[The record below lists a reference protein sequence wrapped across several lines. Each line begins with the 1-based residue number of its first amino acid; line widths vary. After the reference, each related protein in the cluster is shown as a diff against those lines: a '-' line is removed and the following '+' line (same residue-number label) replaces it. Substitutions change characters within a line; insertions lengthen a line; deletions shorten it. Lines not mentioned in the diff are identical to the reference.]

1 MELNI
6 TIFIQVISLTVFFIF
21 LSNVLF
27 KPLHRLF
34 EERKSETLGKKLAV
48 QKILKNINK
57 QEAYII
63 SQKYLTLKKAKN
75 IYNKLHQENMI
86 KKKYSIKML
95 ELKSQETYNKVI
107 LKLDNEVIVTKKELL
122 KIKND
127 LVSDILQQLY
137 KN

>member
-6 TIFIQVISLTVFFIF
+6 TIFIQVISLIIFFIF

-57 QEAYII
+57 QEAYIK
-63 SQKYLTLKKAKN
+63 SQKSLVLKKAKN
-75 IYNKLHQENMI
+75 IYNKLHQENII
-86 KKKYSIKML
+86 KKKHSIKML
-95 ELKSQETYNKVI
+95 ELKSQETYNKAI

-127 LVSDILQQLY
+127 LVSDVLQQLY

>member
-63 SQKYLTLKKAKN
+63 SQKYLTLKK
-75 IYNKLHQENMI
+75 
-86 KKKYSIKML
+86 S
-95 ELKSQETYNKVI
+95 
-107 LKLDNEVIVTKKELL
+107 
-122 KIKND
+122 
-127 LVSDILQQLY
+127 
-137 KN
+137 